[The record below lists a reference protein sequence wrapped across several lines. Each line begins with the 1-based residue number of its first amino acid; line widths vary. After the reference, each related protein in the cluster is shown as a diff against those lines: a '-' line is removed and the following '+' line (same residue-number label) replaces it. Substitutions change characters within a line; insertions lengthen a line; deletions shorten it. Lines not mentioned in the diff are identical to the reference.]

1 MMTYLSYLDENS
13 DITDI
18 TWRNRRRFAPLDT
31 FCEDIMRGASE
42 LSTAEKELIAAYVS
56 GLNAC
61 QFCFGAHKAVAANFG
76 VEAEI
81 IEQLVAD
88 IDSTKFSEKLKVI
101 LRFAKKLTQEPSKVV
116 KIDVD
121 AILNQGWKEQTVEDV
136 IAVVGLFNF
145 YNRLLD
151 GHGIKGNA
159 AIFAF
164 GGAHLSARG
173 YKLPWFV
180 KLIQP
185 LIKKQ
190 KQRFIDNFR
199 S

>member
-1 MMTYLSYLDENS
+1 MTYLSYLDENS

-61 QFCFGAHKAVAANFG
+61 QFCFGSHQAVSANFG

-101 LRFAKKLTQEPSKVV
+101 LRFAKKAYPGTEQSRQDRCRRDIEPR
-116 KIDVD
+116 
-121 AILNQGWKEQTVEDV
+121 LERT
-136 IAVVGLFNF
+136 
-145 YNRLLD
+145 NRRRCY
-151 GHGIKGNA
+151 
-159 AIFAF
+159 
-164 GGAHLSARG
+164 SCR
-173 YKLPWFV
+173 W
-180 KLIQP
+180 LI
-185 LIKKQ
+185 
-190 KQRFIDNFR
+190 
-199 S
+199 